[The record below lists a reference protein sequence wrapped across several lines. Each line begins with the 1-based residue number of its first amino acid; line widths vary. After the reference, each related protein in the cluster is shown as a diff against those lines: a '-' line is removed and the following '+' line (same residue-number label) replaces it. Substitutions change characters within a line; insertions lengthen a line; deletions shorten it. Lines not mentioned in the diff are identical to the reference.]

1 MHSNI
6 RFFYRH
12 SENPKPH
19 LITNSYSTSEQNPQ
33 KSLQKVLK
41 EFGLKEKMQEEAPL
55 PIPLLKRKT
64 N

>member
-6 RFFYRH
+6 HFFYRH

-41 EFGLKEKMQEEAPL
+41 EFGLKEKNARGSPS
-55 PIPLLKRKT
+55 PYPPS
-64 N
+64 